1 MLVRLAAFVLIA
13 LTALPGRAF
22 DTTARQALVIDYE
35 TGAVLLEKN
44 ADAALPP
51 ASMSKLMTL
60 NMLFE
65 AVATGRFDLS
75 DTFTVSETAWRMGGS
90 TMFLEPRHRPTVEDL
105 IRGIIIHSGNDAC
118 IVVAENLAGSEAAFA
133 RQMTARGAQIGLTS
147 STFLNSTGWPEAG
160 HVMSARDLVTL
171 ATRLIS
177 EFPQYYPYFT
187 EDTYTWD
194 GITQPNRNP
203 ILASGL
209 GGDGLKTG
217 HTEEAGYGFVGSA
230 QQNGRRIVFMLGGLS
245 TAAARKVESERVLAW
260 AFHEFENATLIEA
273 GAEVVR
279 APVWIGAQ
287 DEVGLVTAGD
297 VYATIPFGQKNNV
310 TAIARFEGPLEAPIV
325 SGAEVGELIVSI
337 PDMPSQTVPLLAAE
351 DVGAA
356 GFFSRFS
363 AAAGSLTGKAL
374 SSAFGDG

>member
-1 MLVRLAAFVLIA
+1 MLVRLAAFILIA

-22 DTTARQALVIDYE
+22 DTSARQALVIDYQ

-44 ADAALPP
+44 ADAAMPP

-65 AVATGRFDLS
+65 AVATGRADLS

-118 IVVAENLAGSEAAFA
+118 VVVAENLAGSETAFA
-133 RQMTARGAQIGLTS
+133 HQMTAHATQIGLTS

-171 ATRLIS
+171 ASRLIS
-177 EFPQYYPYFT
+177 EFPQYYPYFA

-203 ILASGL
+203 ILASAL
-209 GGDGLKTG
+209 GADGLKTG
-217 HTEEAGYGFVGSA
+217 HTEEAGHGFVGSA
-230 QQNGRRIVFMLGGLS
+230 QQDGRRIVFMLGGLES
-245 TAAARKVESERVLAW
+245 AAARKVESERVLAW
-260 AFHEFENATLIEA
+260 AFREFENATLIGA

-297 VYATIPFGQKNNV
+297 VYATIPFGQKDNV
-310 TAIARFEGPLEAPIV
+310 TAIARFEGPLEAPIL

-351 DVGAA
+351 EVGVA
-356 GFFSRFS
+356 GFFSRFG
-363 AAAGSLTGKAL
+363 AAAGRLTAKAL